1 MVERDNRGTEKVGRE
16 SRGRKRVGRET
27 QSRRKGEGWG
37 DTERER
43 LSSERKKG
51 SAGRKP

>member
-37 DTERER
+37 DTEREVEFR
-43 LSSERKKG
+43 KKERKCG
-51 SAGRKP
+51 